1 MKKSIP
7 AVLGL
12 VTTVVVAPAWV
23 VCGVIVLLII
33 VGYY

>member
-23 VCGVIVLLII
+23 VCGVIVLLIVI
-33 VGYY
+33 GDC